1 MECVCNEIL
10 CSEHSEN
17 DLRETVP
24 FTGASERVKY
34 SKINSMEVPDSCA
47 ESYKTELITPPPSS
61 YTFSSAFEDNQHVEK
76 KGLCNILEETLS
88 RSRRRCVPASGGSPG
103 ALIEGALA
111 TLFRERRRGGVCRS

>member
-1 MECVCNEIL
+1 MIFYKENLKESTHIHTHLKVISLAWSQDTRSGYKTMEYVCNEIL

-47 ESYKTELITPPPSS
+47 ESYKTES
-61 YTFSSAFEDNQHVEK
+61 
-76 KGLCNILEETLS
+76 
-88 RSRRRCVPASGGSPG
+88 
-103 ALIEGALA
+103 
-111 TLFRERRRGGVCRS
+111 